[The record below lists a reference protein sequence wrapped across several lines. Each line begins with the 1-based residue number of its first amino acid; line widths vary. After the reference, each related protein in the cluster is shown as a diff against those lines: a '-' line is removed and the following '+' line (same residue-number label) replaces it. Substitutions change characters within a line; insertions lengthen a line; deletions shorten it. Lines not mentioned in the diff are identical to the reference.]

1 MKSNKPRINMI
12 TKGSSKR
19 QILVSM
25 SLDNINKI
33 MVLSNKY
40 IVNINKALKKIR
52 SEVMADFIQAD
63 NKGFSITTNKVI
75 SNIDLNIIEKYIKNI
90 DVINSEDIM
99 TSRLPQS
106 KSYLKILDILY
117 LIKDTNVSITSKVIE
132 KVLQFMHI
140 FNNVTLVS
148 KPKIIKALSKLD
160 IVVVLIDI
168 WDVQSSAKAK
178 SLINRYFNVGR
189 YIATV

>member
-1 MKSNKPRINMI
+1 MKSNKSRINMI

-40 IVNINKALKKIR
+40 IVNINRALKKIK

-75 SNIDLNIIEKYIKNI
+75 SNLDLNIIKKYIKNI

-132 KVLQFMHI
+132 KVLQFMYI

-160 IVVVLIDI
+160 IAVVLIDI

-178 SLINRYFNVGR
+178 FLINRYFNVGR

>member
-40 IVNINKALKKIR
+40 IVNINRALKKIK

-75 SNIDLNIIEKYIKNI
+75 SNLDLNIIKKYIKNI

-117 LIKDTNVSITSKVIE
+117 LIKDTNISITSKVIE
-132 KVLQFMHI
+132 KVLQFMYI

-148 KPKIIKALSKLD
+148 KPEIIKALSKLD
-160 IVVVLIDI
+160 IAVVLIDI

>member
-1 MKSNKPRINMI
+1 MI

-117 LIKDTNVSITSKVIE
+117 LIRDTNVPITSKVIE